1 MWSVIPI
8 DAGFTV
14 DAHGVLQAVD
24 ANSAS
29 LELPGSIQTP
39 LLICHIFII
48 VTVFGFIVAI
58 AFFTLVT
65 RRNGSWPPGLLVVPR
80 TTSVAAVAAGVMF
93 TLTLVFLGSFIPWTA
108 TGVAIT
114 NTHPSNGNVFY

>member
-1 MWSVIPI
+1 MWSVISI

-58 AFFTLVT
+58 AF
-65 RRNGSWPPGLLVVPR
+65 
-80 TTSVAAVAAGVMF
+80 
-93 TLTLVFLGSFIPWTA
+93 
-108 TGVAIT
+108 
-114 NTHPSNGNVFY
+114 